1 MSVLLLI
8 VVVGVSFIYLIN
20 LFFPGKHKKMVA
32 KYSPGK
38 YSDDPVAACEAD
50 EKLRLVKDVFDNVL
64 KQQVFIYFVLI

>member
-1 MSVLLLI
+1 
-8 VVVGVSFIYLIN
+8 
-20 LFFPGKHKKMVA
+20 MVA

-64 KQQVFIYFVLI
+64 KQEVFFLPFTFFLSLFFLKLL